1 MTLNVFLKDIQFWL
15 NSGIHHFF
23 QNQPQSHYYINNKKE
38 EDQNSKIPEK
48 ISDIQTLN
56 ELEQYIR
63 NSNICPLKKN
73 ATQTVFCDGNASS
86 KIMLIGEAPGAE
98 EDKYGKPFVGRA
110 GQLLDKML
118 IAIKLNRQKVYIS
131 NVVPWRPPNNRQPTS
146 EEILQCLPFIQRH
159 IEIVNPSILILLGST
174 AAKALLTTNQ
184 GITRLRGT
192 WHKYNSLGLEQPIPT
207 RAIFHPAFLL
217 RSPSFKKETWLDLIE
232 VEKKI
237 KFNEKN

>member
-1 MTLNVFLKDIQFWL
+1 MTLNIFLKDIQFWL

-23 QNQPQSHYYINNKKE
+23 QNQPKSHYYINNKKE
-38 EDQNSKIPEK
+38 EDQNIKIPEK

-56 ELEQYIR
+56 ELEKYIR

-73 ATQTVFCDGNASS
+73 ATQTVFCDGNSSS

-131 NVVPWRPPNNRQPTS
+131 NVVPWRPPSNRQPTS

-192 WHKYNSLGLEQPIPT
+192 WHKYNSLGLEKPIPT